1 MTIEEKTTTGNTNN
15 SPHIGGAGRGSL
27 HSRYFTLAELTR
39 SATAKQLNLDNA
51 PTPEVVASLQALVTH
66 VLDPLRQLCGQ
77 PIYVSSGYRSPELNA
92 AVRGAT
98 NSQHMK
104 GEAADITTGTRD
116 GDRRL
121 LGIALK
127 EADTLKFDQLIAERC
142 DRNGR
147 PKWLHISFGARSR
160 RQVLYD

>member
-1 MTIEEKTTTGNTNN
+1 M
-15 SPHIGGAGRGSL
+15 
-27 HSRYFTLAELTR
+27 
-39 SATAKQLNLDNA
+39 
-51 PTPEVVASLQALVTH
+51 
-66 VLDPLRQLCGQ
+66 
-77 PIYVSSGYRSPELNA
+77 
-92 AVRGAT
+92 RGAT

-142 DRNGR
+142 DRNGC
-147 PKWLHISFGARSR
+147 PAWLHISFGARSR
-160 RQVLYD
+160 RQVMYD